1 MGLLTRF
8 LNCKSKSQM
17 CLTLRNNDV
26 LLPISTKETDMI
38 SEKVMPF
45 VYYTSTGRI
54 NKVKKN

>member
-8 LNCKSKSQM
+8 HNGESKSQM
-17 CLTLRNNDV
+17 WLTLRNNDV

-45 VYYTSTGRI
+45 VYYVSTGRT
-54 NKVKKN
+54 NNNM